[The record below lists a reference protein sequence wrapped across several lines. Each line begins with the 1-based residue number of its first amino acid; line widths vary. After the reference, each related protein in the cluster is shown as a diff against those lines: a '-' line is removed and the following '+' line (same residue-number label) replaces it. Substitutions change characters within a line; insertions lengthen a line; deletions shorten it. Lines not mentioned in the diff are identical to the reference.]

1 MENMDLMTAIE
12 AAEKYDIAIE
22 KILTAVQLRW
32 LRYELYCSILFVHE
46 KEFRQLLRQ
55 HKTEY
60 IQTTFDGFGGEE
72 KRIEPTK
79 KGRRKANE

>member
-1 MENMDLMTAIE
+1 MDNADLMTAVD
-12 AAEKYDIAIE
+12 AAEKYGIELE

-32 LRYELYCSILFVHE
+32 LRRKLFGGSIYIHE

-55 HKTEY
+55 RKTEY
-60 IQTTFDGFGGEE
+60 IQTAFAELGGAE

>member
-1 MENMDLMTAIE
+1 MDNADLMTAVE
-12 AAEKYDIAIE
+12 AAEKYNIALE

-32 LRYELYCSILFVHE
+32 LRFELAGGILFIHE

-55 HKTEY
+55 RKTEY
-60 IQTTFDGFGGEE
+60 IQTAFAELGGAE